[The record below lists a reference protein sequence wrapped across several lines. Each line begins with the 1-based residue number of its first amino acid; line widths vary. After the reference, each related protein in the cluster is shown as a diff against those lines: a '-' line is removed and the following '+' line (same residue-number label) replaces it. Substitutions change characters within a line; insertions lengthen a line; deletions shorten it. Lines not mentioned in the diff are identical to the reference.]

1 MYCMT
6 CRAQLPDNAKF
17 CYACG
22 TPVAGAGSAPA
33 APPPPPAPASAAKI
47 VGAAGTESM
56 NCPSCGAPV
65 HPMLGEMVV
74 TCDYC
79 GASVSLG
86 GAGWKE
92 ISKHSLLVPK
102 VTSAEEALKVVHDYL
117 DTGFLHR
124 SAFEESKIVEQKLT
138 FVPFWIV
145 PTAATTNYQYTDVA
159 VGVGSTVGSIAAAEV
174 LGAAL
179 GGGRRGV
186 FVAPIMMGSPV
197 NATRQ
202 DSIAGQ
208 YDFPVVAV
216 KGMTAYQPHNYQF
229 ALTERQLFDKKL
241 IPSGAPVLNGDLGE
255 DAAQHAA
262 RAFVMQLQTEEARKR
277 HRMVSHLTADVQV
290 SEAELLH
297 VPIWYFRLTRKDQS
311 TMVLIDSHSARVMQT
326 VA

>member
-22 TPVAGAGSAPA
+22 TPVAGAGPA
-33 APPPPPAPASAAKI
+33 APPPPAPPASAAKI
-47 VGAAGTESM
+47 VGAAGTQSM

-65 HPMLGEMVV
+65 HPVLGEMVV

-79 GASVSLG
+79 GASVALG

-92 ISKHSLLVPK
+92 ISKHTILAPK
-102 VTSAEEALKVVHDYL
+102 VLDAPAALQVVHDYL

-124 SAFEESKIVEQKLT
+124 NAFEESKIVEQKLS

-174 LGAAL
+174 LGSML
-179 GGGRRGV
+179 GGGRSGGV

-208 YDFPVVAV
+208 YEFPVVAV
-216 KGMTAYQPHNYQF
+216 KGMTAYQPKNYQF
-229 ALTERQLFDKKL
+229 ALTERQIFDKKL
-241 IPSGAPVLNGDLGE
+241 IPAGAPVLNGDLGE

-262 RAFVMQLQTEEARKR
+262 RAYVMQLQTEEAHKR

-290 SEAELLH
+290 SESELLH
-297 VPIWYFRLTRKDQS
+297 VPVWYFQVARKDQS
-311 TMVLIDSHSARVMQT
+311 AMILIDSHSARVMQT
-326 VA
+326 VT